1 MRVRTS
7 VLVALLLLGGP
18 LARAETRWISD
29 VLTVPLRSGPS
40 TGHRILHR
48 GLPSGTALEVL
59 ETDKDSGFTRVR
71 TPDGTEGWV
80 NTQYLVAEPIARDR
94 LAQAARRIESLE
106 RQLAE
111 RSQSVSALT
120 SEGQAAN
127 ADRDALTRE
136 VSRLEVELAEL
147 KRVSAAAVTADERNR
162 QLAELNDR
170 LQQEVDALIG
180 ELHTLQDDLNTR
192 GMWIG
197 GGLVLAGLLAGA
209 LLKSRPR
216 RSGWS

>member
-1 MRVRTS
+1 
-7 VLVALLLLGGP
+7 VALLLLGGP

-120 SEGQAAN
+120 SEGQAAS

-147 KRVSAAAVTADERNR
+147 KRVSAAAVPADERNR